1 MQGKPLHFHTRRA
14 LAAAIVMLTILLPAL
29 PVQAQSDEGDWE
41 LDPYARIEVGM
52 VTSQS
57 RDRDDELI
65 IVGDGGYLRGQVGVE
80 LKDDS
85 TSITLEADR
94 IQVERFGN
102 ATGRDRYDRD
112 RFTASVEQELG
123 DDWAIRLQGR
133 VYDDLVSVESSD
145 TDEVQASIRIEYQPV
160 LDHRVRAT
168 VTWREREYADT
179 DGPGGTA
186 SEGDGVRVDVDYRHR
201 IGRYHYVGVDLRT
214 EEIDSDNPERA
225 YTRESASL
233 SYTRPIT
240 DNLRVRPAIELRHT
254 QFRGRMTPGG
264 IPRDDTQIVPEV
276 EFLWWPGPWRIEA
289 EAKYLFGTSNDPLRT
304 REGYRLSLSV
314 GYVF

>member
-1 MQGKPLHFHTRRA
+1 MQGKPLHCLARRAFAAALVMLAMVLPA
-14 LAAAIVMLTILLPAL
+14 LAAH
-29 PVQAQSDEGDWE
+29 AQTDSNDWE
-41 LDPYARIEVGM
+41 LDPYARIEAGV

-80 LKDDS
+80 WKDDS
-85 TSITLEADR
+85 TTFTLEADR
-94 IQVERFGN
+94 IQVERFGS

-112 RFTASVEQELG
+112 RFTASVEHEFG
-123 DDWAIRLQGR
+123 EDWAVRLQGR

-145 TDEVQASIRIEYQPV
+145 TDEVQASVRIEYQPV

-179 DGPGGTA
+179 AGPNGTA
-186 SEGDGVRVDVDYRHR
+186 SEGEGVRLDIDYRHR
-201 IGRYHYVGVDLRT
+201 IGRYHYVGVDLRA
-214 EEIDSDNPERA
+214 EEIDSANPERA
-225 YTRESASL
+225 YTRESATVA
-233 SYTRPIT
+233 YTRPIT
-240 DNLRVRPAIELRHT
+240 DDLRVRPAIELRHT

-264 IPRDDTQIVPEV
+264 IPRDDTQILPEI

-289 EAKYLFGTSNDPLRT
+289 EAKYVFGTSNDPLRT

>member
-1 MQGKPLHFHTRRA
+1 
-14 LAAAIVMLTILLPAL
+14 MLTILLPAL